1 MAASMQDVLATLSEK
16 ETELQNQLNGIR
28 AAISA
33 LGGVVSGG
41 VVAAPV
47 ASAVAESLPRLGRK
61 PKVESVS
68 EEAEVNDQESKTK
81 SGRKPKEI
89 KLVSE
94 FAEAKS
100 WNEKVVWALSK
111 ADKLTADEIAHA
123 IHKFEGGEFDKL
135 KTMISSTASTLAKK
149 GGIEAVRN
157 GRGFEYSLKG

>member
-28 AAISA
+28 AAILA
-33 LGGVVSGG
+33 LGGVVGASP

-47 ASAVAESLPRLGRK
+47 AAPVEPVARLGRK
-61 PKVESVS
+61 PKEVVAEEEDTDES
-68 EEAEVNDQESKTK
+68 EARTKT
-81 SGRKPKEI
+81 GRKPKEI
-89 KLVSE
+89 KLVAE
-94 FAEAKS
+94 FADAKS

-111 ADKLTADEIAHA
+111 AEKLSADEIAHA

-149 GGIEAVRN
+149 GGISAVRN